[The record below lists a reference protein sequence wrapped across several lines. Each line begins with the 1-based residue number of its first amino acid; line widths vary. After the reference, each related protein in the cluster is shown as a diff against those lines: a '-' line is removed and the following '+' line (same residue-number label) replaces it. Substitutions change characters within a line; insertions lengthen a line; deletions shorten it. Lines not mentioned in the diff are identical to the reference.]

1 MKKVSLS
8 SLREGDFFRLED
20 DTNSPLW
27 VLGHYDASLGNFYIY
42 LYVDVNIVLLREPSV
57 FVYVESY

>member
-1 MKKVSLS
+1 MKRVSLS
-8 SLREGDFFRLED
+8 SLREGDFFRLKD
-20 DTNSPLW
+20 DINSPLW
-27 VLGHYDASLGNFYIY
+27 VLGHYDVSLRNFYIY